1 MGKYYLFKVSILGN
15 DDIEQTY
22 KQIEKDNS
30 DYILY
35 NKFLTNHYGT
45 NVAENEDYIAYTNK
59 RIATMILNEDCYE
72 YNDLENV
79 FEILYDNLYMNRGEK
94 FEENNNH
101 KWVSSFG

>member
-35 NKFLTNHYGT
+35 NKFFNQYYGT

-79 FEILYDNLYMNRGEK
+79 FEILYDKLVYE
-94 FEENNNH
+94 
-101 KWVSSFG
+101 